1 MLSPPPSLG
10 GERESIPQG
19 RKTFAPE
26 IYIPINKTY
35 ITRMQPTTN
44 RYFLFI
50 LLFFSLL
57 HVISCAG
64 TNHIPS
70 VRIQGTTDPALPIH
84 STDEA
89 FLLRGTKGY
98 FWTPAQYLEEI
109 PVLKNYGMN
118 FLVTCYGSFFR
129 DYAFKEGHNDWWIPM
144 NIERKQEWQQ
154 VIRAC
159 QENGIKFC
167 FGINPMLYS
176 SRPLDTNR
184 DEDFC
189 RLLELYRWFQEQ
201 GVEWFYL
208 ALDDLHLHKGMRV
221 DGKGQS
227 LFVNKLY
234 KALLRHDPSCKM
246 IFCPTWYWGSSI
258 KNPDKR
264 AYLEEVAEFLHKD
277 ILTFWTG
284 NDVVSPTVAVADA
297 EAYREVIGHELV
309 LWDNYP
315 VNDFHNT
322 LNIGP
327 LTGRD
332 PELHNAVFGIIANP
346 MRDNR
351 MNRLPLYTMADYM
364 NDPIGY
370 NPEESITRAIHTVAE
385 DQFAEETLLRLVQY
399 YPGGIIHGYTS
410 TKYSVIRKKF
420 EQLLDEDRSA
430 AQRYVDE
437 LAQILVQL
445 EKAFPEVYGDSKEV
459 ISNDLKWMNE
469 QLSK

>member
-1 MLSPPPSLG
+1 
-10 GERESIPQG
+10 
-19 RKTFAPE
+19 
-26 IYIPINKTY
+26 
-35 ITRMQPTTN
+35 MQPTTN
-44 RYFLFI
+44 RFLLW
-50 LLFFSLL
+50 LLLAFTPLS
-57 HVISCAG
+57 VISR
-64 TNHIPS
+64 TNPENVPA
-70 VRIQGTTDPALPIH
+70 VRAHETTDPALPIH
-84 STDEA
+84 PTDEA
-89 FLLRGTKGY
+89 FLLRGIKGY
-98 FWTPAQYLEEI
+98 FWTPSQYLEEI
-109 PVLKNYGMN
+109 PVLKSYGMN

-129 DYAFKEGHNDWWIPM
+129 DYAFEKGHNDWWMPLS
-144 NIERKQEWQQ
+144 IEKRQEWQQ

-327 LTGRD
+327 LTGRG
-332 PELHNAVFGIIANP
+332 PELRNAVFGIMANP

-370 NPEESITRAIHTVAE
+370 HPEKSIIRAIHTVAG
-385 DQFAEETLLRLVQY
+385 DPFTEETLLSLVQY
-399 YPGGIIHGYTS
+399 YPGGLIQGYTS
-410 TKYSVIRKKF
+410 TKYSVIRNKF
-420 EQLLDEDRSA
+420 ERLLLEDRSA
-430 AQRYVDE
+430 ARQYANK
-437 LAQILVQL
+437 LARILAQL
-445 EKAFPEVYGDSKEV
+445 EKTFPEVYGDSKEV

-469 QLSK
+469 LLSK